1 MEDLWYNG
9 KNNLLLF
16 YTRSSRKYEKA
27 NFSFC
32 ILSPSTKQKFNVAIV
47 RKTDITILYVP
58 LATKDGA
65 SM

>member
-9 KNNLLLF
+9 ENNLLLF
-16 YTRSSRKYEKA
+16 YTRSSRKYEKS

-32 ILSPSTKQKFNVAIV
+32 ILPPSTKQKFNVAIV
-47 RKTDITILYVP
+47 RKANITILYVP